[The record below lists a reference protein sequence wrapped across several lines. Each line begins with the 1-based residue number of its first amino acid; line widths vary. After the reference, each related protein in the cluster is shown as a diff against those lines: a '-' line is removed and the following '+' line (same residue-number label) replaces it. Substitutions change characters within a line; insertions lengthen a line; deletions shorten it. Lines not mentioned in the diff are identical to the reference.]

1 MPLVWARRLTPG
13 ASQFLGQITDTKM
26 SDLQDVECEINIEE
40 YLDKINEE
48 IELKILLEISQK
60 SLNWRNIIQ

>member
-1 MPLVWARRLTPG
+1 
-13 ASQFLGQITDTKM
+13 M

-60 SLNWRNIIQ
+60 SLN